1 MTKEITIIEKE
12 YFKDLQEIKEIIKR
26 NQNKAMFVVN
36 GAMIISY
43 YETGVVI
50 NKRKQWG
57 NKYIERLAN
66 DLKNYNGYSKTNL
79 KYMVRFSNEFTY
91 DEISHQLGD
100 QLIPWRT
107 LVEILYRCPAK
118 EEKNKSINMVCKGL
132 SNPNKISICVTNS

>member
-1 MTKEITIIEKE
+1 MRG
-12 YFKDLQEIKEIIKR
+12 YFASHSIS
-26 NQNKAMFVVN
+26 NYAVVN
-36 GAMIISY
+36 TAMIMTY
-43 YETGVVI
+43 YEIGSII
-50 NKRKQWG
+50 NQRKQWG

-107 LVEILYRCPAK
+107 LVDIIYKC
-118 EEKNKSINMVCKGL
+118 
-132 SNPNKISICVTNS
+132 NSKDERIFYIK